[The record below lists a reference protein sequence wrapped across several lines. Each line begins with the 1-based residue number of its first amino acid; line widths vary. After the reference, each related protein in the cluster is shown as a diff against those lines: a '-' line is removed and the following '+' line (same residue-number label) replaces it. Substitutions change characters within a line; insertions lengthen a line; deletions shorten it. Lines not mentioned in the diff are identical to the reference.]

1 MVLQAAEEEKQRE
14 IEQQKQ
20 QKRLDAQNKKRAEK
34 EKEEKRREKEEQYRR
49 NCIVADNF
57 YASLTRRRGLN
68 LFKKL
73 IARNEEIV
81 EIIQKRQNASI
92 LRQVFDAWR
101 CQAGFSDVRFSF
113 CSFITSAWLFF
124 ESWFRYVLFSGYIY
138 QAIPI

>member
-14 IEQQKQ
+14 IEQQKH
-20 QKRLDAQNKKRAEK
+20 QKRLEAQNKKRAEK

-57 YASLTRRRGLN
+57 YTNLTRRRGLN

-73 IARNEEIV
+73 ITRNAEIIK
-81 EIIQKRQNASI
+81 IIQKRQNASI

-113 CSFITSAWLFF
+113 CNLITFAFKFF
-124 ESWFRYVLFSGYIY
+124 FLNLV
-138 QAIPI
+138 